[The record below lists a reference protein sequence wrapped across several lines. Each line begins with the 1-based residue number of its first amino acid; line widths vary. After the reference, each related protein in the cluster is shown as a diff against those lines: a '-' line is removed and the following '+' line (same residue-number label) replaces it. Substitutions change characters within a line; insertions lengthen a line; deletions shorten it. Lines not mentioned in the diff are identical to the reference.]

1 MSLRKKAESLCR
13 PGSSFGKKQLSCL
26 FAAGFSSLFLVG
38 SAADSTSP
46 AAGEWAEIR
55 FSRTVEPGS
64 ALDFSF
70 LLDAPAGK
78 YGRVISRG
86 EDFVFEK
93 APSRKIRF
101 YGVNLSFWTNELWSR
116 EACDKLAA
124 DLAAS
129 GYNAVRLHAFD
140 LCLLSPNAPSYQ
152 INQKA
157 MAHFDYLLEALKKRG
172 IYTTIDLLV
181 RRQFTAGEI
190 AGFSRPVGSHGG
202 EELKALIPV
211 SDSALENWKRFAEEF
226 LTHINVCSGIA
237 WKDDPSLLPFCLVN
251 ENTIPHLLRTIDTV
265 ADIKALY
272 QSKFA
277 AWLEQKALSPSSKEE
292 RDYLYRRF
300 LKERFETAFR
310 KMRDYIRSLG
320 IKQPLTEQNNGNAVW
335 LALSRSRYDYVDN
348 HFYFDFPR
356 YLGRHGRPPFW
367 ISNVSA
373 IPAMNADQM
382 DCVASRLFGKPFLI
396 TEYNWT
402 YPSRFRAEMGAIVP
416 AYAALQGWNGLFSYQ
431 YTHGSGKEYLS
442 GESVRLWELCKDPI
456 GILSARIGALLF
468 LRGDVRTSRV
478 NFPLLVDESTLALP
492 QEKQRPPRVLRYLGM
507 VGRVGSITTQQP
519 VKLPE
524 GASFFMTLNPKAAR
538 FAGELKTVS
547 ISHDKEEASLS
558 ACLKAADLKHG
569 TYDYWSRRA
578 VSSTGELEM
587 NGKAGTFKI
596 VSPRSTALVIGKAG
610 SYRAGVLEVNSTQ
623 GPVTFFAASLDPLP
637 LNESGRILL
646 LHLTDSAA
654 SGLKIRTEGE
664 KSIVDEL
671 GTTPF
676 LGKQLDAQVAVNI
689 GRPGSVWRIHGL
701 DFSGRRRKTEEQSAD
716 ARGRLSLKLTSFS
729 PEEPCFSHELILQKQ

>member
-1 MSLRKKAESLCR
+1 MRLQEKAESLCR
-13 PGSSFGKKQLSCL
+13 SGISFRKKQLGRL

-46 AAGEWAEIR
+46 AGEWAEIR

-86 EDFVFEK
+86 EDFVFET

-124 DLAAS
+124 DLASS

-140 LCLLSPNAPSYQ
+140 LCLLSPNTPSYQ

-190 AGFSRPVGSHGG
+190 AGFSRPVGLHGG

-211 SDSALENWKRFAEEF
+211 SDSALENWKRFAKEF

-251 ENTIPHLLRTIDTV
+251 ENTIPHLLRTIDAV

-272 QSKFA
+272 QLKFA
-277 AWLEQKALSPSSKEE
+277 TWLEQNTLSPSSKKD

-335 LALSRSRYDYVDN
+335 LALSRARYDYVDN

-367 ISNVSA
+367 ISNVST

-431 YTHGSGKEYLS
+431 YTHGSEKEYLS

-456 GILSARIGALLF
+456 SILSARIGALLF
-468 LRGDVRTSRV
+468 LRGDVRASQV
-478 NFPLLVDESTLALP
+478 NFPLLVDESTLAIS

-507 VGRVGSITTQQP
+507 IGRIGSITAQQP
-519 VKLPE
+519 VKFAEDTP
-524 GASFFMTLNPKAAR
+524 FVMILNPQAAQ
-538 FAGELKTVS
+538 FAGELKTVF
-547 ISHDKEEASLS
+547 ISHEEEEASLS
-558 ACLKAADLKHG
+558 SCLKAANLKRG
-569 TYDYWSRRA
+569 TYDYWNRRA
-578 VSSTGELEM
+578 ISSTGELEM
-587 NGKAGTFKI
+587 NGKAGTFKL

-610 SYRAGVLEVNSTQ
+610 SYQAGALEVNSAQ
-623 GPVTFFAASLDPLP
+623 GPVTFFATSLDLRP
-637 LNESGRILL
+637 LNETDRILL
-646 LHLTDSAA
+646 LHLTDSTA
-654 SGLKIRTEGE
+654 SGLKIRTEG
-664 KSIVDEL
+664 KKNIIDEL
-671 GTTPF
+671 GSTPF
-676 LGKQLDAQVAVNI
+676 LGKQLRARVAVST
-689 GRPGSVWRIHGL
+689 GRPGSTWRVHKL
-701 DFSGRRRKTEEQSAD
+701 DFSGRRRKTEEFHSD
-716 ARGRLSLKLTSFS
+716 ATGRLFLNLVSFS
-729 PEEPCFSHELILQKQ
+729 PEEPCFSHELILQKP